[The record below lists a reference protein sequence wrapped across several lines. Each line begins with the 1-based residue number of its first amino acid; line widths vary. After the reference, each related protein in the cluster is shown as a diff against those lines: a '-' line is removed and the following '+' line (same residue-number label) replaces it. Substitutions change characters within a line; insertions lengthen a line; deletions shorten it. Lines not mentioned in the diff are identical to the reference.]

1 MKTLI
6 HNATI
11 VNEGRIFVGSVLIE
25 ADRIAEVFE
34 AADPRLRPVAEGL
47 PSAAI
52 VDAQGMILIPGVID
66 THVHFRDGGQSE
78 NPAGTFYSE
87 SRAARAGGVTSVV
100 DMPNT
105 KPQTTT
111 LETLEAKE
119 ALAARDSAVNY
130 GFMLGATNDNIDA
143 LLALE
148 PTRYAAIKLFL
159 GSSTG
164 NMLVN
169 DPEQLD
175 HLFRDARKLIV
186 AHCEEERVVQANLAN
201 AKREYQ
207 GTDGETA
214 ALHPKIRNNEACFL
228 STYHAI
234 ERARRYGTRFH
245 VAHISTATELSL
257 LSNFDLDKKH
267 ITAEVTPN
275 HLWFDDR
282 DYAELG
288 NLIKCN
294 PAIKTP
300 DDRLALWAA
309 LEDGLIDTIATDHAP
324 HPLEAKQRPYFDA
337 PSGIP
342 SIQHSLQMMLEVAV
356 GSGQW
361 VVDSTRGQAP
371 PTTHYPLPTIVQK
384 MCHNPALLFGIKG
397 RGFIR
402 KGYQADLV
410 LVRPGVEE
418 TVTRESLLYKCGWSP
433 LEGQTFHSRIE
444 RVWVNGN
451 DTGGG
456 AEALRFDR

>member
-6 HNATI
+6 HHATI
-11 VNEGRIFVGSVLIE
+11 VNEGRIFVGSVVIE
-25 ADRIAEVFE
+25 DDKIVGTWRATSADIA
-34 AADPRLRPVAEGL
+34 ASGQGTPCPYDN
-47 PSAAI
+47 I
-52 VDAQGMILIPGVID
+52 IDATGMLLLPGVID
-66 THVHFRDGGQSE
+66 THVHFRDGGNSE

-87 SRAARAGGVTSVV
+87 SRAARAGGVTSVI

-105 KPQTTT
+105 KPLTTT
-111 LETLEAKE
+111 LEALEAKE

-130 GFMLGATNDNIDA
+130 GFMLGATNENIDD
-143 LLALE
+143 LLAIE

-169 DPEQLD
+169 NPEQLD

-186 AHCEEERVVQANLAN
+186 AHCEQEEVIQANLFN

-257 LSNFDLDKKH
+257 LSNFNLEKKN

-294 PAIKTP
+294 PAIKTN

-309 LEDGLIDTIATDHAP
+309 LEDDLIDTIATDHAP
-324 HPLEAKQRPYFDA
+324 HPLEAKMKPYFDA

-342 SIQHSLQMMLEVAV
+342 SIQHSLQIMLEAV
-356 GSGQW
+356 FGSTSEHSEYS
-361 VVDSTRGQAP
+361 DYSE
-371 PTTHYPLPTIVQK
+371 YSDLLPMIVQK
-384 MCHNPALLFGIKG
+384 MCHNPALLFGIRN

-402 KGYQADLV
+402 KGYKADLV

-433 LEGQTFHSRIE
+433 LEGQTFHARIE
-444 RVWVNGN
+444 HVWVNGN
-451 DTGGG
+451 DTGRG
-456 AEALRFDR
+456 AEALQFSK

>member
-1 MKTLI
+1 MI

-11 VNEGRIFVGSVLIE
+11 VNEGRIFNGSVLIDG
-25 ADRIAEVFE
+25 DRIADIFE
-34 AADPRLRPVAEGL
+34 GEAPTCEHV
-47 PSAAI
+47 
-52 VDAQGMILIPGVID
+52 VDATGMILMPGVID

-119 ALAARDSAVNY
+119 VLAERDSAVNY
-130 GFMLGATNDNIDA
+130 GFMLGATNENIDT
-143 LLALE
+143 LLSLE

-169 DPEQLD
+169 DPDQLD

-186 AHCEEERVVQANLAN
+186 AHCEEEAVVKANMHNFKL
-201 AKREYQ
+201 EHQ
-207 GTDGETA
+207 GRPTETA
-214 ALHPKIRNNEACFL
+214 ALHPQIRNTEACFL
-228 STYHAI
+228 SSYKAI

-257 LSNFDLDKKH
+257 LSNFDLDKKN

-294 PAIKTP
+294 PAIKSN
-300 DDRLALWAA
+300 DDRLALWAG
-309 LEDGLIDTIATDHAP
+309 LEDDLIDTIATDHAP

-342 SIQHSLQMMLEVAV
+342 SIQHSLQMMLEPAFA
-356 GSGQW
+356 GSVDSGEC
-361 VVDSTRGQAP
+361 VVDSTRGLML
-371 PTTHYPLPTIVQK
+371 PTTHYPLPTIVSK
-384 MCHNPALLFGIKG
+384 MCHNPALLFGIRE

-402 KGYQADLV
+402 KGYKADLV
-410 LVRPGVEE
+410 LVRPGVESK
-418 TVTRESLLYKCGWSP
+418 VTKESLLYKCGWSP
-433 LEGQTFHSRIE
+433 LEGQTFHTRIE
-444 RVWVNGN
+444 HVWVNGD
-451 DTGGG
+451 DTGSG
-456 AEALRFDR
+456 AEALQFSK

>member
-1 MKTLI
+1 MEENKLTLI
-6 HNATI
+6 KDATI
-11 VNEGRIFVGSVLIE
+11 VNEGRVFSGSVYIKE
-25 ADRIAEVFE
+25 DKIYAVTEGDDV
-34 AADPRLRPVAEGL
+34 LRSPYTIDKTINARGL
-47 PSAAI
+47 
-52 VDAQGMILIPGVID
+52 LLLPGVID
-66 THVHFRDGGQSE
+66 THVHFREGGISSPFSVLRSPLNE

-87 SRAARAGGVTSVV
+87 SRAARAGGVTSVI

-111 LETLEAKE
+111 LEALEAKE

-130 GFMLGATNDNIDA
+130 GFMLGATNDNIDD
-143 LLALE
+143 LLAVE

-169 DPEQLD
+169 NPEQLD

-186 AHCEEERVVQANLAN
+186 AHCEQEEVIQANLLN

-207 GTDGETA
+207 GTTGETA

-257 LSNFDLDKKH
+257 LSNFDLEKKH

-294 PAIKTP
+294 PAIKSNE
-300 DDRLALWAA
+300 DRLALWAA
-309 LEDGLIDTIATDHAP
+309 LEDDLIDTIATDHAP
-324 HPLEAKQRPYFDA
+324 HPLEAKQKPYFDA

-342 SIQHSLQMMLEVAV
+342 SIQHSLQMMLEVAIDNKELL
-356 GSGQW
+356 SM
-361 VVDSTRGQAP
+361 T
-371 PTTHYPLPTIVQK
+371 VQK
-384 MCHNPALLFGIKG
+384 MCHNPALLFGIRE

-402 KGYQADLV
+402 KGYKADLV

-418 TVTRESLLYKCGWSP
+418 KVTKESLLYKCGWSP
-433 LEGQTFHSRIE
+433 LEGQTFHTRIE
-444 RVWVNGN
+444 HVWVNGN

-456 AEALRFDR
+456 AEALQFSK